1 LVAGRGSRRNRR
13 IDFRRSDR
21 CGKQG
26 HDRGER
32 LDEGLSTRG
41 REEFTAFRAAPTD
54 DRVETDEMYRL
65 AEMSPSRR
73 LRIGGT
79 LLVLGAVVMVVG
91 VTLVHIYGLG
101 AEDAPTDGYFASM
114 YTAVASG
121 ARHWFKALGYLVAGA
136 ASQMILAGATVLWVL
151 NQKMTWA
158 RAAVAAF
165 LSWMELVIIF
175 GIVPSEWLN
184 FSQTDLD
191 WSLRRVL
198 FDIPPW
204 LLLGNEVSIS
214 LGAIKDAVSGGY
226 NTVML
231 VLAGVFAYKI
241 QDIGRPRKP
250 EPAKEAP
257 VSPYGRPL
265 VPPLSR
271 GDL

>member
-158 RAAVAAF
+158 RAVFAAF
-165 LSWMELVIIF
+165 VTWIELVIIF
-175 GIVPSEWLN
+175 GMVPSEWLN
-184 FSQTDLD
+184 FAQTDLD
-191 WSLRRVL
+191 WSSQRVAVA
-198 FDIPPW
+198 IPAF
-204 LLLGNEVSIS
+204 LVLGNDVTIS
-214 LGAIKDAVSGGY
+214 WAAIKDSISMGY
-226 NTVML
+226 HLVML
-231 VLAGVFAYKI
+231 GAAAVFVI
-241 QDIGRPRKP
+241 QLQRMRQGAPPSAEKAEPR
-250 EPAKEAP
+250 
-257 VSPYGRPL
+257 SPYGRPL
-265 VPPLSR
+265 VR
-271 GDL
+271 GEG